1 MKYPYNVPAITL
13 KVKELEY
20 ITQVILKKKF
30 SGDGEFGKKC
40 QTWIEKNM
48 ECNKVLVTPSC
59 THALEMAALL
69 INIKEGDEVIMPSFT
84 FPSTAN
90 AFVLHG
96 ARIRFV
102 DIASDTMNIDPN
114 VIRDAIND
122 RARAIIVVHYAG
134 VACDMDK
141 IMQIARERDI
151 YVIEDAAQCIIA
163 RYNDRYLGTIGDIGC
178 LSFHETKNI
187 HCGEGGA
194 ILINNPE
201 FYERAEIIREKG
213 TNRSNFLKGYVDK
226 YTWMDKGSSY
236 LLNEISS
243 AFLLAQL
250 EEAQTIINDRKKSWN
265 YYYEKL
271 SSIDGFKVNKIPDY
285 ARHNAHIFYGICRSE
300 AERNELI
307 KYLRARDILAIF
319 HYVPLHSSSAGKQFG
334 VFNGQDKYTTD
345 LSSRLVRLPL
355 YYGMKKEDIDFI
367 TDSIAEFYAR
377 KR

>member
-1 MKYPYNVPAITL
+1 MKYPFNVPAITL

-40 QTWIEKNM
+40 QAWIETNM
-48 ECNKVLVTPSC
+48 QCNKVLVTPSC
-59 THALEMAALL
+59 TAALEMAALL
-69 INIKEGDEVIMPSFT
+69 LDIKEGNEVIMPSFT

-90 AFVLHG
+90 AFVLQG

-102 DIASDTMNIDPN
+102 DINPKTMNIDPDA
-114 VIRDAIND
+114 IKDAIND
-122 RARAIIVVHYAG
+122 RTKAIVVVHYAG
-134 VACDMDK
+134 VSCDMDK
-141 IMQIARERDI
+141 IMQIARDNHL
-151 YVIEDAAQCIIA
+151 YVIEDAAQCILA
-163 RYNDRYLGTIGDIGC
+163 HHNYRYLGTIGDIGC

-194 ILINNPE
+194 ILINNPM

-250 EEAQTIINDRKKSWN
+250 EEAQTIINDRLKSWE
-265 YYYEKL
+265 YYFEKL
-271 SSIDGFKVNKIPDY
+271 TGIYGFEIHYPPDY
-285 ARHNAHIFYGICRSE
+285 ARHNAHIFYGICRNE
-300 AERNELI
+300 TERNKLL
-307 KYLRARDILAIF
+307 KYLKAKDVLAIF
-319 HYVPLHSSSAGKQFG
+319 HYIPLHSSPAGKQFG

-355 YYGMKKEDIDFI
+355 YYGMKKEAIDFI

-377 KR
+377 KE